1 MCLNESQK
9 YCVVGE
15 ELAGVESRII
25 LDRVIEEDE
34 ETLEVLKNCTV

>member
-9 YCVVGE
+9 YCVVWE

-25 LDRVIEEDE
+25 LDRVVEGDE
-34 ETLEVLKNCTV
+34 ETFDILKNCTV